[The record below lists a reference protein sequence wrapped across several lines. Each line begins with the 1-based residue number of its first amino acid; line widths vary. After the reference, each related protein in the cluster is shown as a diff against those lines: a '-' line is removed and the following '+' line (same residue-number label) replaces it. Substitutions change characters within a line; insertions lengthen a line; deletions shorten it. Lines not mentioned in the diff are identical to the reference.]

1 MDELRLGFLASH
13 NGSNVQAIVDACKDG
28 RLDAKPCIVI
38 SNNSRANVLVR
49 AEREGV
55 PTRNLSVKTHPVP
68 GDLDRAIA
76 ETLQEHGVNLVVLAG
91 YMKELGPET
100 LSRFKGRILNTHPA
114 LLPKYGGKGMYGMRV
129 HEAVLT
135 AGERVTGATVHLVE
149 GDYDTGPAVWQVEVP
164 VLENDTAETLGER
177 VLQHEH
183 VLYVEVLQRI
193 STGDID
199 LEAIDVVAAS
209 ANRPVAPHRDS
220 TAR

>member
-1 MDELRLGFLASH
+1 
-13 NGSNVQAIVDACKDG
+13 
-28 RLDAKPCIVI
+28 
-38 SNNSRANVLVR
+38 
-49 AEREGV
+49 
-55 PTRNLSVKTHPVP
+55 
-68 GDLDRAIA
+68 
-76 ETLQEHGVNLVVLAG
+76 
-91 YMKELGPET
+91 MKR
-100 LSRFKGRILNTHPA
+100 S
-114 LLPKYGGKGMYGMRV
+114 
-129 HEAVLT
+129 LT